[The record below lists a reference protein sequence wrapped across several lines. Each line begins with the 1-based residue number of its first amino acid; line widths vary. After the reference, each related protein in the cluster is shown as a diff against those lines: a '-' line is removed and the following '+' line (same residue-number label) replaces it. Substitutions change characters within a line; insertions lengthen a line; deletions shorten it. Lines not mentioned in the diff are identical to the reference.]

1 MVSIVPLLV
10 GLSLPVPP
18 LQSDLPAPS
27 GPAHLVRV
35 EGGLRA
41 LARLQR
47 LGADIVERDLAPGG
61 LKVLADDAQLA
72 FLESQGLTT
81 SVEIQDLAAHYA
93 ARLATAPPSLPLTAG
108 QDLGAWLQP
117 PFSQGGMGG
126 YYTWDEVT
134 SVLDQIHAAY
144 PAIVGPRTSLGTS
157 LQGRGIWSVKV
168 SDTPGVDE
176 PEPEVR
182 IDSMHHAREPQS
194 MQTSIWYLLWLCEN
208 YGTDPLATYLVDER
222 ETWFVPVVNPDGY
235 VYNQQQQPGGGGLWR
250 KNRRDNGNG
259 STGVDLNRNYPFEWG
274 YDDQGSSSNTGSETY
289 RGTSPVSEPETA
301 AMVAFIEG
309 REFAT
314 ALSMHTY
321 SDLWLAPWGYIPAYP
336 PNWTEFDEVGTLA
349 TEVNGYPHDPASL
362 LLYAANG
369 VTFDYDY
376 GVNGTLAWTPE
387 IGSSSDGFW
396 PPQSRIV
403 PLAQDN
409 QLALARTALA
419 AGAWLRIAS
428 ESLTELGDGDG
439 SYEGGE
445 SVRLGLVVRNSG
457 LAASGA
463 ATLSAA
469 TSSPWAVV
477 TTGAVQLTGLASFT
491 EAPAEQVVELLPG
504 VPPGTVVPITYEL
517 TVDGHPFLFETS
529 LVAGEGAPLAFFDF
543 EAPGDEGWV
552 VAGPNDASTGIW
564 ERGDPNGTAAQ
575 QEDDHSAIGTL
586 CWFTGQGS
594 PGGSLGENDV
604 DGGTTTL
611 VSPTFALAG
620 RDSARASWWVSY
632 SNDTGASPNADVF
645 VVQASDDGGATWSD
659 LMVLGPD
666 GPGTSSGWTKY
677 EVDLE
682 DTIALTDQV
691 RVRFQAS
698 DLGSGSIVE
707 AMLDEFI
714 LMAGTDGEGLG
725 TRSCSPAADNS
736 AGGPASLFVTGSAA
750 VADQDL
756 TLAAVGLPLGQFG
769 YFLCSQSAGSATP
782 PGSSGVLCLGGTIG
796 RFRSQ
801 LQNSGANGHMAIP
814 VDLGALPLS
823 PPVAAVPGATW
834 IFQLWYRDQGAGGPT
849 SNFSDAV
856 AVTFE

>member
-1 MVSIVPLLV
+1 MGAPPGQALVHGPGEEPAPVGLDHPGWLHDPVEPDLRGLVEPEEPGKGSRVLGTVHESGRWRGRSARQLRRRTHPGRRPLRDPAYAWGMVAIVPLLV
-10 GLSLPVPP
+10 GLSLPVSP

-81 SVEIQDLAAHYA
+81 SVEIEDLAAHYA
-93 ARLATAPPSLPLTAG
+93 ARLANTPPSLPLTAG

-144 PAIVGPRTSLGTS
+144 PSIVGPRTSLGTS

-168 SDTPGVDE
+168 SDTPGADE

-289 RGTSPVSEPETA
+289 RGTGPVSEPETA

-396 PPQSRIV
+396 
-403 PLAQDN
+403 
-409 QLALARTALA
+409 ALSTHFQMTDLWRRTHK
-419 AGAWLRIAS
+419 
-428 ESLTELGDGDG
+428 
-439 SYEGGE
+439 
-445 SVRLGLVVRNSG
+445 
-457 LAASGA
+457 
-463 ATLSAA
+463 A
-469 TSSPWAVV
+469 TS
-477 TTGAVQLTGLASFT
+477 T
-491 EAPAEQVVELLPG
+491 
-504 VPPGTVVPITYEL
+504 
-517 TVDGHPFLFETS
+517 
-529 LVAGEGAPLAFFDF
+529 
-543 EAPGDEGWV
+543 
-552 VAGPNDASTGIW
+552 
-564 ERGDPNGTAAQ
+564 
-575 QEDDHSAIGTL
+575 
-586 CWFTGQGS
+586 C
-594 PGGSLGENDV
+594 
-604 DGGTTTL
+604 
-611 VSPTFALAG
+611 
-620 RDSARASWWVSY
+620 
-632 SNDTGASPNADVF
+632 
-645 VVQASDDGGATWSD
+645 
-659 LMVLGPD
+659 
-666 GPGTSSGWTKY
+666 
-677 EVDLE
+677 
-682 DTIALTDQV
+682 
-691 RVRFQAS
+691 
-698 DLGSGSIVE
+698 
-707 AMLDEFI
+707 
-714 LMAGTDGEGLG
+714 
-725 TRSCSPAADNS
+725 RS
-736 AGGPASLFVTGSAA
+736 
-750 VADQDL
+750 
-756 TLAAVGLPLGQFG
+756 
-769 YFLCSQSAGSATP
+769 
-782 PGSSGVLCLGGTIG
+782 
-796 RFRSQ
+796 R
-801 LQNSGANGHMAIP
+801 
-814 VDLGALPLS
+814 
-823 PPVAAVPGATW
+823 
-834 IFQLWYRDQGAGGPT
+834 
-849 SNFSDAV
+849 
-856 AVTFE
+856 